1 MSERTRFQSQ
11 ILLQLSRLARWC
23 SGLARSYSSKRKGL
37 HRSVRL
43 RSNTCTSTTRF
54 RKFRGTEFRAL
65 GQDSRFESSFAN
77 SDPRLVE
84 QIKPNYFGGANFE
97 ARTVKDIIE
106 PAKSIS
112 NKVSVRAAL
121 DQMQAQATDSSPVVD
136 QCGELL
142 GILSK
147 NKMNRNVGGFGH
159 DPKTEPV
166 EAHIEKNNAYCFE
179 DQTIAEAE
187 QMMLNAKL
195 GEVFVVTREKLL
207 VGTINIEAIAQEG
220 KKLGSRLNSESLREQ
235 SI

>member
-1 MSERTRFQSQ
+1 MSERSLPIPNPSPIVQ
-11 ILLQLSRLARWC
+11 
-23 SGLARSYSSKRKGL
+23 
-37 HRSVRL
+37 
-43 RSNTCTSTTRF
+43 TCT
-54 RKFRGTEFRAL
+54 
-65 GQDSRFESSFAN
+65 
-77 SDPRLVE
+77 VV
-84 QIKPNYFGGANFE
+84 ANFE

-106 PAKSIS
+106 PARSIS
-112 NKVSVRAAL
+112 NKISVRAAL

-220 KKLGSRLNSESLREQ
+220 KKLGSRLHLTSSP
-235 SI
+235 I

>member
-1 MSERTRFQSQ
+1 MD
-11 ILLQLSRLARWC
+11 
-23 SGLARSYSSKRKGL
+23 
-37 HRSVRL
+37 H
-43 RSNTCTSTTRF
+43 
-54 RKFRGTEFRAL
+54 
-65 GQDSRFESSFAN
+65 SFAN
-77 SDPRLVE
+77 SDPRLLSKKFFSPLLHSSDVGPLRPME
-84 QIKPNYFGGANFE
+84 QIRSNYFGGANFE

-136 QCGELL
+136 QRGELL

-159 DPKTEPV
+159 DPNREPV

-195 GEVFVVTREKLL
+195 DEVFVVTREKLL
-207 VGTINIEAIAQEG
+207 VGTISIEAIAG
-220 KKLGSRLNSESLREQ
+220 LRPQ
-235 SI
+235 SC

>member
-1 MSERTRFQSQ
+1 LRGDVTEPAFAQSGVVDF
-11 ILLQLSRLARWC
+11 IATVNPVL
-23 SGLARSYSSKRKGL
+23 KP
-37 HRSVRL
+37 
-43 RSNTCTSTTRF
+43 T
-54 RKFRGTEFRAL
+54 
-65 GQDSRFESSFAN
+65 
-77 SDPRLVE
+77 SDPKPME

-112 NKVSVRAAL
+112 NQVSVRAAL
-121 DQMQAQATDSSPVVD
+121 DEMQARAIDSSPVID
-136 QCGELL
+136 QSGELL

-159 DPKTEPV
+159 DPNREPV

-207 VGTINIEAIAQEG
+207 VGTINIEALSQCRA
-220 KKLGSRLNSESLREQ
+220 
-235 SI
+235 